1 MINLRWKMKTIGII
15 GGMGPLATVHL
26 FERIVLRTKA
36 EKDQEH
42 IRVLIDCNTNI
53 PDRTKAILGDG
64 ENPVKELADSA
75 KILEGS
81 GADFLIMPCNTAHY
95 FIDEIKKFVNI
106 PFIDMPEETAKYTY
120 EKYGKDT
127 VVGLMATDGTIKSK
141 IYENYYSKLGIKTV
155 VPVKTQVKIME
166 FIYDVIKKG
175 DYNAGTDL
183 LFECADELKEL
194 GANAFLLGCTELS
207 SAQYL
212 YKFEGDFINPMEVLT
227 EKAIIYAGGK
237 LN

>member
-1 MINLRWKMKTIGII
+1 MKTIGII

-36 EKDQEH
+36 EKDQDH
-42 IRVLIDCNTNI
+42 IRVLVDSNTNI
-53 PDRTKAILGDG
+53 PDRTKAIISNG
-64 ENPVKELADSA
+64 ETPVIELSNSA
-75 KILEGS
+75 KILEKS

-95 FIDEIKKFVNI
+95 FIDEIKKSVNI
-106 PFIDMPEETAKYTY
+106 PFINMPEETVNYTY

-127 VVGLMATDGTIKSK
+127 VVGLLATDGTIKSK
-141 IYENYYSKLGIKTV
+141 IYENYYSKLGIKTII
-155 VPVKTQVKIME
+155 PIKTQVKIME

-175 DYNAGTDL
+175 NYNAGTEL
-183 LFECADELKEL
+183 LFECVEELKDL
-194 GANAFLLGCTELS
+194 GATAFLLGCTELS

-212 YKFEGDFINPMEVLT
+212 YKFEGNFINPMEVLT
-227 EKAIIYAGGK
+227 EKSIIYAGGQ